1 MTLEELAKA
10 VNTSRQ
16 QIHRYE
22 TGIIQNIPTE
32 MVEKLAAALCVDP
45 AYLMGWE
52 ESSSPNP
59 YGIPGIEPL
68 PEMVEIPLLGTIAC
82 GTPLL
87 AVENIDE
94 HIQAPKTFHAS
105 FALRCKGDSMVN
117 ARIHDG
123 DVVYIRQQPDVENGQ
138 IAAVLIDN
146 EATLKR
152 VYKQDGLVTLAPE
165 NPQYPPLV
173 YVGEDINNMRILG
186 LAVGFSSAIE

>member
-1 MTLEELAKA
+1 MLINLAKFFG
-10 VNTSRQ
+10 VS
-16 QIHRYE
+16 
-22 TGIIQNIPTE
+22 
-32 MVEKLAAALCVDP
+32 VD
-45 AYLMGWE
+45 YLLGRE
-52 ESSSPNP
+52 ASPPSVDLFN
-59 YGIPGIEPL
+59 IPGIEPL

-82 GTPLL
+82 GEPLL

-94 HIQAPKTFHAS
+94 HIQAPKKFRAS
-105 FALRCKGDSMVN
+105 FALRCKGDSMIN

-123 DVVYIRQQPDVENGQ
+123 DIVYIRQQPDVENGQ

-152 VYKQDGLVTLAPE
+152 VYKQSGFVTLAPE

-173 YVGEDINNMRILG
+173 YAGEDINNMQILG

>member
-1 MTLEELAKA
+1 
-10 VNTSRQ
+10 
-16 QIHRYE
+16 
-22 TGIIQNIPTE
+22 
-32 MVEKLAAALCVDP
+32 
-45 AYLMGWE
+45 
-52 ESSSPNP
+52 
-59 YGIPGIEPL
+59 
-68 PEMVEIPLLGTIAC
+68 
-82 GTPLL
+82 
-87 AVENIDE
+87 
-94 HIQAPKTFHAS
+94 
-105 FALRCKGDSMVN
+105 MVN